1 MDVFDEE
8 KKGFD
13 VSAVTFKPAKLPR
26 EKKRKLRDLVVA
38 LAGAFRHEERLRWQ
52 AEEDR
57 DAAQAEVAG
66 LKMLAE
72 DANSDRRQADGR
84 ANMAEAELRD
94 VRAMLDKANQRLR
107 DLGGSP
113 VSEMILPARTEP

>member
-1 MDVFDEE
+1 MDVFDE

-26 EKKRKLRDLVVA
+26 EKKRKLRDLVVWA
-38 LAGAFRHEERLRWQ
+38 VAVSRHEARLRWK

-57 DAAQAEVAG
+57 DTAEAKAKG
-66 LKMLAE
+66 LEMLADE
-72 DANSDRRQADGR
+72 ANRDRRQAEGR
-84 ANMAEAELRD
+84 ANLAEAELRD
-94 VRAMLDKANQRLR
+94 TKAMLDKANQRLR

-113 VSEMILPARTEP
+113 VSEMILPIKEP